1 MLKQLLSTGRQNQR
15 IAFFLLIAMHTAGV
29 LGLYFEE
36 SRALFQSLTP
46 FNLLLT
52 AAIIF
57 HFEEGK
63 NIKYFMFI
71 IFTFLLGF
79 FIEVAGVKTGAIF
92 GEYAYGSTLG
102 FKLFD
107 VPLIIGLNWAIL
119 IYITGIFSNKLS
131 SNLWL
136 RCTLGATMMV
146 VLDLLIEPVAIR
158 FDFWQWAGSIIPVQ
172 NYLSWFLV
180 AFLLH
185 FIFQKLD
192 FSKNNPLA
200 IKLLIIEVAFFVS
213 LNLI

>member
-1 MLKQLLSTGRQNQR
+1 MLKQLLSTGKRNQR
-15 IAFFLLIAMHTAGV
+15 IAFILLIAMHTAGI
-29 LGLYFEE
+29 LGLFFEE
-36 SRALFQSLTP
+36 SRAIFQSLTP

-57 HFEEGK
+57 HFEVDK
-63 NIKYFMFI
+63 STKYFIFI
-71 IFTFLLGF
+71 IFTFLFGF

-92 GEYAYGSTLG
+92 GEYTYGPTLG

-119 IYITGIFSNKLS
+119 IYITGIASNKLS
-131 SNLWL
+131 SNFWV
-136 RCTLGATMMV
+136 RCIYGAIMMV
-146 VLDLLIEPVAIR
+146 FIDVLIEPVAIR
-158 FDFWQWAGSIIPVQ
+158 LDFWQWVGSSIPTQ
-172 NYLSWFLV
+172 NYLSWFLI

-185 FIFQKLD
+185 IVFQELD

-200 IKLLIIEVAFFVS
+200 IKLLIIEMAFFVS

>member
-1 MLKQLLSTGRQNQR
+1 MLKQLLSTGRQNQL
-15 IAFFLLIAMHTAGV
+15 IAFILLIAMHTAGV

-36 SRALFQSLTP
+36 SRTLFQSLTP

-57 HFEEGK
+57 HFEEDK
-63 NIKYFMFI
+63 SAKYFIFI
-71 IFTFLLGF
+71 LFTFLFGF
-79 FIEVAGVKTGAIF
+79 FIEVAGVKTGIIF

-102 FKLFD
+102 FKVFS

-119 IYITGIFSNKLS
+119 IYITGIVSNKLS
-131 SNLWL
+131 SNLWM
-136 RCTLGATMMV
+136 RCNYGALMMTLIDT
-146 VLDLLIEPVAIR
+146 LIEPVAIR
-158 FDFWQWAGSIIPVQ
+158 FDFWQWANSAIPVQ
-172 NYLSWFLV
+172 NYISWYLI

-185 FIFQKLD
+185 WVFQKLG

-200 IKLLIIEVAFFVS
+200 FKLLIVEVAFFVS

>member
-15 IAFFLLIAMHTAGV
+15 IAFILLIAMHTAGV

-36 SRALFQSLTP
+36 SRALFQLLTP

-63 NIKYFMFI
+63 NLKYFIFI
-71 IFTFLLGF
+71 IFTFLFGF

-92 GEYAYGSTLG
+92 GEYAYGPTLG
-102 FKLFD
+102 FKVFA
-107 VPLIIGLNWAIL
+107 VPLTIGLNWAIL
-119 IYITGIFSNKLS
+119 IYITGIASNRLS
-131 SNLWL
+131 SNFWV
-136 RCTLGATMMV
+136 RSAIGAGMMV
-146 VLDLLIEPVAIR
+146 ILDLLIEPVAIR
-158 FDFWQWAGSIIPVQ
+158 YDFWQWAETDIPLR
-172 NYLSWFLV
+172 NYLSWYLISFFLHV
-180 AFLLH
+180 
-185 FIFQKLD
+185 IFQKLD

-200 IKLLIIEVAFFVS
+200 IKLLIIEMAFFVS

>member
-1 MLKQLLSTGRQNQR
+1 MLKQLLSTGERNQR
-15 IAFFLLIAMHTAGV
+15 IAFILLIAIHAAGV

-63 NIKYFMFI
+63 NAKYFIFI
-71 IFTFLLGF
+71 LFTFLFGF

-92 GEYAYGSTLG
+92 GEYTYGPTLG

-119 IYITGIFSNKLS
+119 IYITGIVSNKLS
-131 SNLWL
+131 SNFWI
-136 RCTLGATMMV
+136 RTTVGAGMMV
-146 VLDLLIEPVAIR
+146 ILDLLIEPVAIR
-158 FDFWQWAGSIIPVQ
+158 FDFWQWAGSSIPAQ
-172 NYLSWFLV
+172 NYLSWYIIAL
-180 AFLLH
+180 LLH
-185 FIFQKLD
+185 IIFQKLD

-200 IKLLIIEVAFFVS
+200 IKLLIIEMAFFVS